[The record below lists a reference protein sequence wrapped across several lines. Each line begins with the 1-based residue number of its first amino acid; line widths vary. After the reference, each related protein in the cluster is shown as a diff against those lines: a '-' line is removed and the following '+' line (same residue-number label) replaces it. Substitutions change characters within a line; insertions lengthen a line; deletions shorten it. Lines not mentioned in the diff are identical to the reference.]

1 MLTGRNM
8 KSETKISIN
17 EVIFNDEFI
26 EYINTLSDSIKEF
39 YKVSKNVNK
48 NKNMLMNLSE
58 SEINKIDSILNN
70 ILKEK
75 KNFNELNSINLMI
88 EKLREIFNKIQL
100 NIISEE
106 KNLIFFF
113 EDAKVLFKKMKEKRQ
128 EIILKLQKRANST
141 SRNKNGFSNVS
152 SQYNVNLKP
161 KIEKKSFNDY
171 NRSEINYNIK
181 SFKNRI
187 SDLNIKNQKNFLDKQ
202 KEIINMSNNK
212 KKSKTLNKNNNSIN
226 RDYFDSFENMNKTN
240 SISNIN
246 KVNPLTNSNTEIE
259 RLKATNKKLTLELK
273 KYKINKLDTG
283 NEHSTSKEK
292 NDINISNQDK
302 DKIISTLKEEINKN
316 NKKYF
321 EITQNFKN
329 EIKKLQDENN
339 KLKQKNLLPYN
350 QYNINRENEKDHS
363 EYVNNLIKRNN
374 LLKND
379 LDEVKINKSNIL
391 SELNNNIN
399 IPKYLNCDNNILILE
414 KEIELLRKKNNF
426 MEKKLEE
433 KQVINNEL
441 KCEIN
446 VLKNKHESEISLLS
460 KKNTELSN
468 NLINKQNDL
477 LNLQKENLNKIKELE
492 NLKISIDSIKQNTFL
507 DKNEKQKFLTNS
519 YNEGQNIYNSP
530 PINKSNNSPPLNII
544 VENYK
549 KENEILKNNNNV
561 NINKI
566 KYYQNQIKKI
576 KNELFEKDEINID
589 LKNQNQKNIKELK
602 ENYENAILQINDKNK
617 ILENSIEEYQNFNND
632 LSQQICNLNQQI
644 VSKDVKLLEL
654 NYQIELL
661 QKKLNEKEEENNILI
676 KNIEELNNKLSNN
689 INNINNNDNIN
700 EQIEKLKEQ
709 LQEKE
714 KINNNLNNE
723 LIKLKN
729 EKELLKNMVNKD
741 KTVPEY
747 NSKINIVLNDEIEK
761 IKNEKLSLKS
771 NIEKLT
777 NQLKDSQ
784 MIYNENEGLKQL
796 ISKMTSEKEKMDDE
810 MDILKRENE
819 KIKNQIIRLSKNL
832 PEEYNELQ
840 KQYNNLENKYL
851 QEVKNKNNKSS
862 PSKTKKLNNE
872 PENNEEKLMN
882 ELKEAKK
889 EIEIIKKKNLELF
902 SQLEE
907 KEIKKNCITHKS
919 EDGNRS
925 NYEEEFDLR
934 KLAKGAL
941 DKNRSQDI
949 NIDYPGIQ
957 SIKEKYRE
965 LDFYYNSL
973 ETLVKQLLLNIQCNP
988 KNKTYVTEL
997 CRIVGFDLETTNKI
1011 LTNKNKKLILGI
1023 FPK

>member
-70 ILKEK
+70 IIKEK

-141 SRNKNGFSNVS
+141 SRNKNAFSNVS

-329 EIKKLQDENN
+329 EIKKLKDENN

-379 LDEVKINKSNIL
+379 LDDEKINKSNIL

-441 KCEIN
+441 KNEIN
-446 VLKNKHESEISLLS
+446 LLKNKHESEISLLS

-477 LNLQKENLNKIKELE
+477 LNLKKDNLNKIKELE

-507 DKNEKQKFLTNS
+507 EKNEKQKFLTNS

-549 KENEILKNNNNV
+549 KENEILKNNNND

-617 ILENSIEEYQNFNND
+617 ILENSLKEYQNFNN
-632 LSQQICNLNQQI
+632 
-644 VSKDVKLLEL
+644 K
-654 NYQIELL
+654 
-661 QKKLNEKEEENNILI
+661 
-676 KNIEELNNKLSNN
+676 
-689 INNINNNDNIN
+689 
-700 EQIEKLKEQ
+700 
-709 LQEKE
+709 
-714 KINNNLNNE
+714 
-723 LIKLKN
+723 
-729 EKELLKNMVNKD
+729 
-741 KTVPEY
+741 
-747 NSKINIVLNDEIEK
+747 
-761 IKNEKLSLKS
+761 
-771 NIEKLT
+771 
-777 NQLKDSQ
+777 
-784 MIYNENEGLKQL
+784 
-796 ISKMTSEKEKMDDE
+796 
-810 MDILKRENE
+810 
-819 KIKNQIIRLSKNL
+819 
-832 PEEYNELQ
+832 
-840 KQYNNLENKYL
+840 
-851 QEVKNKNNKSS
+851 
-862 PSKTKKLNNE
+862 
-872 PENNEEKLMN
+872 
-882 ELKEAKK
+882 
-889 EIEIIKKKNLELF
+889 
-902 SQLEE
+902 
-907 KEIKKNCITHKS
+907 
-919 EDGNRS
+919 
-925 NYEEEFDLR
+925 
-934 KLAKGAL
+934 
-941 DKNRSQDI
+941 
-949 NIDYPGIQ
+949 
-957 SIKEKYRE
+957 
-965 LDFYYNSL
+965 
-973 ETLVKQLLLNIQCNP
+973 
-988 KNKTYVTEL
+988 
-997 CRIVGFDLETTNKI
+997 
-1011 LTNKNKKLILGI
+1011 
-1023 FPK
+1023 